1 VVNLSY
7 QGGVTVSMTMSAFT
21 KECERN
27 IILMGSHGQIFGNME
42 KSLIEVRDFATGNT
56 TTIHVHTP
64 VGRHSGSDTV
74 MMKEFLTVITSEG
87 AQSRSNA
94 DASVE
99 SHLAALAAEESR
111 LNCGKPIFIQEEYK
125 KS

>member
-1 VVNLSY
+1 MNLNY
-7 QGGVTVSMTMSAFT
+7 RGGVTVSMTMSAFT
-21 KECERN
+21 AACERN
-27 IILMGSHGQIFGNME
+27 ITLMGSHGQIFGNME

-74 MMKEFLTVITSEG
+74 MMKEFLTVITSVG

-111 LNCGKPIFIQEEYK
+111 LMSGKPIFIQEEYK
-125 KS
+125 KI

>member
-1 VVNLSY
+1 MGLLLFLDFLPLLAVNGISASDEVVGAGLDHAS
-7 QGGVTVSMTMSAFT
+7 QSPEQSEDSGG
-21 KECERN
+21 
-27 IILMGSHGQIFGNME
+27 
-42 KSLIEVRDFATGNT
+42 
-56 TTIHVHTP
+56 TIHVHTP

-74 MMKEFLTVITSEG
+74 MMKEFLTVITSVG

-111 LNCGKPIFIQEEYK
+111 LMSGKPIFIQEEYK
-125 KS
+125 KI